1 MRLTIFRNYYI
12 YSLFCNVF
20 VHIFSQLFTIFDD
33 IFTLMIY
40 QWGSDNRSVTHF
52 ASIVGLMLLIVGLML
67 LIVGIC
73 FKFWKLWISGG
84 YSWVPVGIGGYQW
97 APVDIGGY
105 RWLLVESKYYIVT
118 NLDCYELRLLQT

>member
-1 MRLTIFRNYYI
+1 M
-12 YSLFCNVF
+12 
-20 VHIFSQLFTIFDD
+20 
-33 IFTLMIY
+33 
-40 QWGSDNRSVTHF
+40 HF
-52 ASIVGLMLLIVGLML
+52 ASIVGLMH

-118 NLDCYELRLLQT
+118 NLDCYKLRLLQT